1 MENEFPGMWQRWFK
15 YQCVAIGWAAAWGF
29 KLRGKTKRQHGWTRA
44 RRLIDEEIQ
53 PGDLVIVALRGHK
66 VGRIG
71 EVTKKAVE
79 DKDWNPLV
87 PPRKDNNVGEMGRRI
102 LVRWELETG
111 PDDRKL
117 VVALPKEAQLSSGQL
132 RPTVAEIPLQRLR
145 NLRNA
150 MNDPSNWVGLSQFSY
165 EKALSDYIGS
175 YPHLL
180 EDGLLPHPDK
190 KVRERVFADR
200 RRLDVLLEDTKEM
213 AVIVE
218 CKQHQPTVTDVR
230 QLQHYLK
237 RFQREEKQNAR
248 GILVHGGAQKLRHEV
263 RRAARTKP
271 AVELVQFNVGVDFSR
286 SG

>member
-1 MENEFPGMWQRWFK
+1 MEDEFPGMWQRWFK
-15 YQCVAIGWAAAWGF
+15 YQCVAIGWAADWGF

-53 PGDLVIVALRGHK
+53 LGDLVIVALRGHK

-79 DKDWNPLV
+79 DNDWNPLV
-87 PPRKDNNVGEMGRRI
+87 PPRKDNSIGEMGRRI

-117 VVALPKEAQLSSGQL
+117 VVSLPSETRLTQGQL
-132 RPTVAEIPLQRLR
+132 RPTVAEIPLRRLR
-145 NLRNA
+145 SLRDA

-200 RRLDVLLEDTKEM
+200 GRLDVLLQDSKER

-218 CKQHQPTVTDVR
+218 CKQHQPTINDVC

-248 GILVHGGAQKLRHEV
+248 GILVHGGAQKLRIEV
-263 RRAARTKP
+263 GRAARKKP
-271 AVELVQFNVGVDFSR
+271 AVELVQFNVGVAFSR